1 MFFLKKLLQFIEEK
15 GFRAGAGADKQW
27 GARAAVPAGGRNERA
42 AKISRGRVVRRE
54 KAGARVQG
62 GCVRGAA
69 SESAARGEF
78 RNADEQ
84 YAWYFAVRDWF
95 ARTPQ
100 ESGFRRT
107 IGGGAVRR
115 AAEERGTRGRRAIRA
130 FPPRGFVRQN
140 RRLSQCRRG
149 VLPRQASDVRR
160 RRRVLCAAAFPAR
173 LKCGGAHAR
182 REIERRRAAWTEP
195 AIGRGG
201 FAAPPFLVYIG
212 WLAPLSS
219 RADARLLRKFI
230 QAIKFTNITN
240 CRGTIAKFPEE

>member
-27 GARAAVPAGGRNERA
+27 GARAAVPAGGRNESA
-42 AKISRGRVVRRE
+42 EKISRGRVVRRE
-54 KAGARVQG
+54 KAGAQVQG
-62 GCVRGAA
+62 GFGERR
-69 SESAARGEF
+69 ARGIPQCGRAVCLVF
-78 RNADEQ
+78 CRARLVCSYAAGKRLPPHNRGRCCAPRRRGKGNARP
-84 YAWYFAVRDWF
+84 Y
-95 ARTPQ
+95 
-100 ESGFRRT
+100 
-107 IGGGAVRR
+107 
-115 AAEERGTRGRRAIRA
+115 RGRRAIRA
-130 FPPRGFVRQN
+130 FPPRGFVWQN
-140 RRLSQCRRG
+140 RRLPRCRRG
-149 VLPRQASDVRR
+149 DLPRQASDVRR

-195 AIGRGG
+195 AIGQGG

-212 WLAPLSS
+212 WPAPLSS

>member
-27 GARAAVPAGGRNERA
+27 GARAAVPAGGGNESA
-42 AKISRGRVVRRE
+42 AKMNRGRVVRRE
-54 KAGARVQG
+54 KAGAQVQG

-115 AAEERGTRGRRAIRA
+115 AAEERGTRGRIAA
-130 FPPRGFVRQN
+130 AE
-140 RRLSQCRRG
+140 LSAPFRRG
-149 VLPRQASDVRR
+149 DSFGRIAACRSAGEATFRAKQAMFGVDDE
-160 RRRVLCAAAFPAR
+160 F
-173 LKCGGAHAR
+173 
-182 REIERRRAAWTEP
+182 
-195 AIGRGG
+195 
-201 FAAPPFLVYIG
+201 F
-212 WLAPLSS
+212 APLLS
-219 RADARLLRKFI
+219 LRGLNV
-230 QAIKFTNITN
+230 AERM
-240 CRGTIAKFPEE
+240 RGEK